1 MALYSR
7 KPGTAPEEELPA
19 GIADLAPQQQQMV
32 KAQIRQLRQIEDPA
46 RLGEILEQIGQQ
58 KANAP
63 PEFGAAIG
71 LVEQWLR
78 DRIRTLGETS
88 AATGGEGGGR

>member
-1 MALYSR
+1 
-7 KPGTAPEEELPA
+7 
-19 GIADLAPQQQQMV
+19 MV
-32 KAQIRQLRQIEDPA
+32 KMQIRQLRQIEDPA

-78 DRIRTLGETS
+78 DRIQQLSEPAG
-88 AATGGEGGGR
+88 AAGEGGAR